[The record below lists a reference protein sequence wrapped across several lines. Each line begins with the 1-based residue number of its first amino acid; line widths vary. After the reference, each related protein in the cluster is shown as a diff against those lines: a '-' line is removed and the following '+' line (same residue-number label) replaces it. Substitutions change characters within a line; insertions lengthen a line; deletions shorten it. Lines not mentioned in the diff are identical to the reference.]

1 MQIIMELF
9 LIKKS
14 EVVSTVKEAYCMI
27 ILAAA
32 FSYTIFNFA
41 NYAEIKWLAILA
53 VIDLAYFG
61 LKMCMFGIVM
71 YVLYV
76 LYASAG
82 SVKEL
87 FQSKWEPVFND
98 TLEILIEAFK

>member
-14 EVVSTVKEAYCMI
+14 EVVSTIKEAYCMI

-61 LKMCMFGIVM
+61 LKMCMCMFGIVM
-71 YVLYV
+71 YV

>member
-61 LKMCMFGIVM
+61 LKMCICMFGIVM
-71 YVLYV
+71 YA

-98 TLEILIEAFK
+98 ALENLIESYK

>member
-61 LKMCMFGIVM
+61 LKMCMFSIAL
-71 YVLYV
+71 LYV
-76 LYASAG
+76 LYAFPG

-87 FQSKWEPVFND
+87 FQSKWEPECND

>member
-9 LIKKS
+9 LVKKS

-61 LKMCMFGIVM
+61 LKMCMCMFGIV
-71 YVLYV
+71 LCA
-76 LYASAG
+76 LAG

-87 FQSKWEPVFND
+87 FQSKWETSYND
-98 TLEILIEAFK
+98 TVEILTEIFK